1 MTKKEL
7 KLALIDNR
15 IALLQ
20 SRDGK
25 DNGNIVKKLLRER
38 RKIVAAD

>member
-1 MTKKEL
+1 MTKSL
-7 KLALIDNR
+7 RISLIDSR

-25 DNGNIVKKLLRER
+25 DNGNIINKLLREKR
-38 RKIVAAD
+38 RILAAN

>member
-1 MTKKEL
+1 MTNTQKI
-7 KLALIDNR
+7 AAIDQR

-25 DNGNIVKKLLRER
+25 DNGNIINKLLREK
-38 RKIVAAD
+38 RKLTAAE

>member
-1 MTKKEL
+1 MTNTEFRI
-7 KLALIDNR
+7 ALIDSR

-25 DNGNIVKKLLRER
+25 DNGNIVKKLLREKR
-38 RKIVAAD
+38 RLLRG

>member
-1 MTKKEL
+1 MTSTEFRI
-7 KLALIDNR
+7 ALIDSR

-25 DNGNIVKKLLRER
+25 GNGNIVKKLLREKR
-38 RKIVAAD
+38 RLLRG

>member
-1 MTKKEL
+1 MTKSL
-7 KLALIDNR
+7 RIALIDSR

-25 DNGNIVKKLLRER
+25 DNGNIVKKLLREKR
-38 RKIVAAD
+38 RLLRG

>member
-1 MTKKEL
+1 MTNTQKI
-7 KLALIDNR
+7 AVIDQR

-25 DNGNIVKKLLRER
+25 DNGNIINKLLREK
-38 RKIVAAD
+38 RKLTAAK

>member
-1 MTKKEL
+1 MTQKEL

-20 SRDGK
+20 SRTGK
-25 DNGNIVKKLLRER
+25 ENGNIVKKLLRQR
-38 RKIVAAD
+38 RRVAAE